1 MEPNQENLSTIA
13 LHKQLLTMSVPTMVG
28 FLLQSLYDLVDMFW
42 IGRIDSASVAGVTLF
57 SSMMMF
63 ALVLN
68 QIIGVSSISLI
79 SQNFGRKDM
88 EATRIAVEQTISF
101 KIVMAV
107 ISSAVILILLDPWL
121 GLFTKDPAVFAAAKS
136 YAKVRLYFM
145 PFFFASYSVNT
156 ALRNIGHPEMPMKFM
171 IFTSITN
178 MILDP
183 ILMFDTI
190 PFVNLPGLGMG
201 AKGAAWATVITT
213 TLAFFWGLILLFSDH
228 YPIRITW
235 KGLFTLV
242 PSVDKALLSIGAP
255 SGVEGFLRTGASMIV
270 LALIGTY
277 GTTAI
282 TLAGISQR
290 LGNFFM
296 NATFGLEMGASSLVG
311 YYLGKES
318 VATAKR
324 TVRATVFYSSLLGLI
339 TFALYIII
347 PKTLLG
353 LLVNDA
359 KVVALG
365 VPMMRIFSIGLFGFM
380 ACLGFHS
387 AFSGSGYNRPLVN
400 IAVIAHWGVELP
412 LLFLFANILR
422 LPMSFLWVATSTALL
437 VSAGFTF
444 YYYKKET
451 WLYNRVH

>member
-1 MEPNQENLSTIA
+1 MKPCQENLTRTE

-63 ALVLN
+63 SLVLN

-88 EATRIAVEQTISF
+88 EATRIAVEQAISF
-101 KIVMAV
+101 KIVMAL
-107 ISSAVILILLDPWL
+107 ISGAILLILLDPWL
-121 GLFTKDPAVFAAAKS
+121 GLFTKDPAVFEAAKA
-136 YAKVRLYFM
+136 YAKIRLYFL

-156 ALRNIGHPEMPMKFM
+156 ALRNIGHPEMPMRFM
-171 IFTSITN
+171 IVTSVAN

-190 PFVNLPGLGMG
+190 PYVNLPGLGMG
-201 AKGAAWATVITT
+201 VKGAAWATVLTT
-213 TLAFFWGLILLFSDH
+213 TLAFFRGLYLLFTDR

-255 SGVEGFLRTGASMIV
+255 TGVEGFLRTGASIIV

-282 TLAGISQR
+282 TLAGIGQR
-290 LGNFFM
+290 LNNFFM
-296 NATFGLEMGASSLVG
+296 NGAMGLEMGASTLVG
-311 YYLGKES
+311 YYLGKENIPT
-318 VATAKR
+318 VKR
-324 TVRATVFYSSLLGLI
+324 TVRATVFFSTIIALATL
-339 TFALYIII
+339 ALYIII

-353 LLVNDA
+353 VLINDA
-359 KVVALG
+359 EVITLG
-365 VPMMRIFSIGLFGFM
+365 VPMMRISSIGLFAFM

-387 AFSGSGYNRPLVN
+387 AFSGSGYNRPLVY
-400 IAVIAHWGVELP
+400 IAILAHWGVELP
-412 LLFLFANILR
+412 LLVLFAKILKM
-422 LPMSFLWVATSTALL
+422 PMDFLWLATSIALL
-437 VSAGFTF
+437 VSAALTF
-444 YYYKKET
+444 YFYKKES